1 MTLRELAWV
10 IYVIIWTTSINL
22 VCLDNITIELMFLGI
37 NMFVAQLMSYEEGQ
51 KHICFQEHQ
60 LYYTIITI
68 IKA

>member
-1 MTLRELAWV
+1 MTLKNLPGLCDHLDNK
-10 IYVIIWTTSINL
+10 YKL

-37 NMFVAQLMSYEEGQ
+37 NMFMAQLMSYEEGQ
-51 KHICFQEHQ
+51 KRICFQEHQ